1 MFISDFVYGTTAKI
15 LSGGNS
21 IQTNTVT
28 WKKLLVVKHQHQH
41 QRIIVENEYGMHI
54 YNNEKLLLF

>member
-28 WKKLLVVKHQHQH
+28 WKKLLVVNHQH
-41 QRIIVENEYGMHI
+41 QRVFVENEYGMHI
-54 YNNEKLLLF
+54 YMYNNEKLLLF